1 MRLFYWTYLFTV
13 LTICIISNS
22 AKLFTLK
29 QLSHFKVKI
38 FDFTVTKK
46 CYADACTELEDV
58 ARLQPLQ
65 HGMSNKAC
73 AEIHLKY
80 NAGQTSIEE
89 TDMPQYKAPLR
100 DMQFVLHELL
110 NAEDHYAK
118 LPAFQENVSR
128 ELVDQYLE
136 AAADFC
142 ENELSP
148 INQSGDR
155 EGCTWNDGVVT
166 TPTGFKE
173 AYQKYIELGFPSLS
187 AEEQYG
193 GQGLPVSL
201 GNVISEMV
209 GTANW
214 AWGMY
219 PGLSHGAV
227 RTLEHHGSDEQKA
240 TYLPKLVSGE
250 WTGTMC
256 LTESHAG
263 SDLGIIRTKAEPQ
276 ADGSYAISGEKIF
289 ISAGEHDMAE
299 NIVHIVLARLPG
311 APKGTKGISLFIVPK
326 FNLNADGSVGERNG
340 VRCGSIEHKMGIHG
354 NATCVIN
361 FDNAKGFL
369 IGPENRGLNCM
380 FTFMNTAR
388 IGTAIQG
395 LSASEGSFQ
404 GALAYAKDRLAMR
417 SLSGPKAPEKEADPI
432 IVHPA
437 VRNML
442 LTQKA
447 FAEGGRALVYLLSL
461 HADIVEQG
469 ATEEERKFSDNILSL
484 LTPIAKAFLT
494 ETGSES
500 AKHGVQVFGGHGFI
514 SEHGMEQIVR
524 DTRISCLYEGTTEIQ
539 AIDLLGR
546 KVLGTQGAM
555 LKDFTKIIHKFAE
568 ANKDN
573 AAMQEF
579 VEPLAALNKEWGDLT
594 MQIGMRAMQNPE
606 EVGAAAVDYMYFSG
620 YVTLAYLWARM
631 ALVAQEALAA
641 GTTDVDFYNAK
652 VATARFYFKKIL
664 PRVRSHVDVIA
675 TGVEPLFALDAE
687 HFAF

>member
-1 MRLFYWTYLFTV
+1 
-13 LTICIISNS
+13 
-22 AKLFTLK
+22 
-29 QLSHFKVKI
+29 
-38 FDFTVTKK
+38 
-46 CYADACTELEDV
+46 
-58 ARLQPLQ
+58 
-65 HGMSNKAC
+65 
-73 AEIHLKY
+73 
-80 NAGQTSIEE
+80 
-89 TDMPQYKAPLR
+89 MPQYKAPLR

-110 NAEDHYAK
+110 NAEEHYAK
-118 LPAFQENVSR
+118 LPAFSGNVSR

-148 INQSGDR
+148 LNQVGDR

-227 RTLEHHGSDEQKA
+227 RTLEHHGSDEQKT

-326 FNLNADGSVGERNG
+326 FNVNADGSLGERNA

-388 IGTAIQG
+388 IGTAVQG
-395 LSASEGSFQ
+395 LAASEGSFQ
-404 GALAYAKDRLAMR
+404 GALAYAKDRVAMR

-447 FAEGGRALVYLLSL
+447 FAEGGRALVHLLSL

-469 ATEEERKFSDNILSL
+469 ATEEDRKFSDNILSL

-494 ETGSES
+494 ETGYES
-500 AKHGVQVFGGHGFI
+500 ANHGVQIFGGHGFI

-524 DTRISCLYEGTTEIQ
+524 DTRIACLYEGTTEIQ
-539 AIDLLGR
+539 ALDLLGR

-652 VATARFYFKKIL
+652 VTTARFYFKKIL
-664 PRVRSHVDVIA
+664 PRVRSHVEVIA